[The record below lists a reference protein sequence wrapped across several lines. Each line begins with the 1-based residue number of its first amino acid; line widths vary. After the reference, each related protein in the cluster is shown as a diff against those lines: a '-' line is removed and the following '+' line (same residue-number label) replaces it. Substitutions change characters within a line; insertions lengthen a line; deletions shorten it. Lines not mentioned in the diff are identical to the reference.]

1 MGSAIMLLHANLR
14 VKVAGQIPTM
24 NTNLVAQYIVR
35 ATAMTGLVANA
46 VWQITN
52 IDQYM
57 VQ

>member
-35 ATAMTGLVANA
+35 AIAMTGMSNERNVL
-46 VWQITN
+46 TLKKFKE
-52 IDQYM
+52 
-57 VQ
+57 

>member
-35 ATAMTGLVANA
+35 AIAMTGLVANA
-46 VWQITN
+46 V
-52 IDQYM
+52 
-57 VQ
+57 